1 MYSLLRVS
9 LYDALNKNEKEFTIS
24 IFLDLK
30 KAFDNAVHTILIEK
44 KLFISSYTNIF
55 YKFLTWK

>member
-44 KLFISSYTNIF
+44 KLFISS
-55 YKFLTWK
+55 